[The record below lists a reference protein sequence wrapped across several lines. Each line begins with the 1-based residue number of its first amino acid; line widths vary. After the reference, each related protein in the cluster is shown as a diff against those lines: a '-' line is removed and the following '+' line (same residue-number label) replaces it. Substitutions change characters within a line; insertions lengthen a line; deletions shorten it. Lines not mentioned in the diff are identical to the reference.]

1 MSLKGFLI
9 LLKDA
14 LVQFF
19 QDRCPRLAA
28 ALAFYTLFSLV
39 PMLIIVIGVASF
51 FLETDTGEVDVRG
64 NIINQFSDLIG
75 DDNADLIEE
84 ILDQLDEAA
93 QDSTDQSDGVPEGD
107 EAAQNSINQSDGVS
121 EVVEDLVSSTNFGG
135 GARLAA
141 LIGLGF
147 ALFAATA
154 VFHQMQDSLNH
165 VWGMRPKPDDNT
177 ILRFILIRLLSFGVI
192 LVVSFLLLVGL
203 VVNLVLET
211 LSGSTNDLLN
221 SLIERFLPD
230 MPTGLGA
237 TIAFVASAAN
247 ILLSLAII
255 TVLFALIFKYLPD
268 AKIKWRD
275 VWVGA
280 FVTAVLFTIG
290 ERLIGIFLGNS
301 SFSEIYAGAAALAII
316 LLWVYFSAQILYY
329 GAEVTWVYANRY
341 GSRIRPANYAM
352 AVPKT
357 MNTLSMDATP
367 QGEEQGV

>member
-14 LVQFF
+14 LIQFF

-39 PMLIIVIGVASF
+39 PILVIVIGVAGLF
-51 FLETDTGEVDVRG
+51 FGAERVRSD
-64 NIINQFSDLIG
+64 IIAQFSDLIG
-75 DDNADLIEE
+75 ASNTEFFEGIFAQI
-84 ILDQLDEAA
+84 DEATGSSA
-93 QDSTDQSDGVPEGD
+93 NGEEEDDV
-107 EAAQNSINQSDGVS
+107 AA
-121 EVVEDLVSSTNFGG
+121 VVEELVSSSNFRGG
-135 GARLAA
+135 SARIAA

-165 VWGMRPKPDDNT
+165 VWGIRPKPDDNT
-177 ILRFILIRLLSFGVI
+177 VLRFILIRILSFGMI
-192 LVVSFLLLVGL
+192 LVVSFLLLVAL
-203 VVNLVLET
+203 VLNLLLDLVLEPLIGYT
-211 LSGSTNDLLN
+211 NNLLGLLLST
-221 SLIERFLPD
+221 FLPD
-230 MPTGLGA
+230 LPSELGA
-237 TIAFVASAAN
+237 ATAFIVSAAN

-275 VWVGA
+275 VWVGS

-290 ERLIGIFLGNS
+290 EELIGTFLGNS
-301 SFSEIYAGAAALAII
+301 SFGQVYAGAAALAII

-341 GSRIRPANYAM
+341 GSHIRPARYAM

-357 MNTLSMDATP
+357 MNVLSTDGASV
-367 QGEEQGV
+367 EEQGI

>member
-19 QDRCPRLAA
+19 QDRGPRLAA

-39 PMLIIVIGVASF
+39 PILVIVIGVAGLF
-51 FLETDTGEVDVRG
+51 FGAGEVRS
-64 NIINQFSDLIG
+64 NIVTQFSDLIG
-75 DDNADLIEE
+75 SNNAAFFEGIFAE
-84 ILDQLDEAA
+84 IDEATA
-93 QDSTDQSDGVPEGD
+93 SPAGEEDGDDV
-107 EAAQNSINQSDGVS
+107 AA
-121 EVVEDLVSSTNFGG
+121 VVEELVSSSNFGG
-135 GARLAA
+135 GSARIAA

-165 VWGMRPKPDDNT
+165 VWGIRPKPDDNT
-177 ILRFILIRLLSFGVI
+177 VLRFILIRILSFGMI
-192 LVVSFLLLVGL
+192 LVVSFLLLVAL
-203 VVNLVLET
+203 VLDLVLET
-211 LSGSTNDLLN
+211 LSVRTNNLL
-221 SLIERFLPD
+221 SLLLDEFMPNLPG
-230 MPTGLGA
+230 GLGA
-237 TIAFVASAAN
+237 AMAFLVNAAN

-275 VWVGA
+275 VWVGS

-290 ERLIGIFLGNS
+290 EELIGTFLGNS
-301 SFSEIYAGAAALAII
+301 SFGQVYAGAAALAII

-341 GSRIRPANYAM
+341 GSHIRPARYAM

-357 MNTLSMDATP
+357 MNVLSTDSAS
-367 QGEEQGV
+367 QAEEQGI

>member
-39 PMLIIVIGVASF
+39 PILVIVIGVAGL
-51 FLETDTGEVDVRG
+51 FLGTDRVRSD
-64 NIINQFSDLIG
+64 ILNQFSGLIG
-75 DDNADLIEE
+75 NDNVSLIEE
-84 ILDQLDEAA
+84 IFDGLDENTENSA
-93 QDSTDQSDGVPEGD
+93 D
-107 EAAQNSINQSDGVS
+107 EATENSVDGGDDVS
-121 EVVEDLVSSTNFGG
+121 QVVEDLVSSSNFRGG
-135 GARLAA
+135 GARIAA
-141 LIGLGF
+141 LIGLAF

-165 VWGMRPKPDDNT
+165 VWGIRPKPDDNT
-177 ILRFILIRLLSFGVI
+177 VLRFILIRILSFGMI
-192 LVVSFLLLVGL
+192 LVVSFLLLVAL
-203 VVNLVLET
+203 VLNLVLDA
-211 LSGSTNDLLN
+211 LSRRTNDLL
-221 SLIERFLPD
+221 SLLLDELMPNLPG
-230 MPTGLGA
+230 GLGA
-237 TIAFVASAAN
+237 AMAFLVNAAS

-268 AKIKWRD
+268 ARIKWRD
-275 VWVGA
+275 VWVGS

-290 ERLIGIFLGNS
+290 EELIGTFLGNS
-301 SFSEIYAGAAALAII
+301 SFGQIYAGAAALAII

-341 GSRIRPANYAM
+341 GSHIRPARYAM

-357 MNTLSMDATP
+357 MDMLSADAATD
-367 QGEEQGV
+367 EQGI